1 MINIKYEI
9 FQRRKNFNIIKWLR
23 IHPES
28 NYQDFV
34 RFLAS
39 KSVIAPSESYF
50 NESLELFKSTR
61 KRTEEFE
68 ENKKTEIV
76 VDKKEDEDEVK
87 VVEKP
92 ATSKRRTRKK
102 KTDEN

>member
-9 FQRRKNFNIIKWLR
+9 FQKRKKFNIIKWLR

-28 NYQDFV
+28 SYQDFT

-61 KRTEEFE
+61 KRTEEFK

-76 VDKKEDEDEVK
+76 VDKKVDDEEVK

-92 ATSKRRTRKK
+92 VATKRRSRKK

>member
-9 FQRRKNFNIIKWLR
+9 FQKRKNFNIIKWLR
-23 IHPES
+23 IHPDS
-28 NYQDFV
+28 NYQDFTN
-34 RFLAS
+34 FLAC

-61 KRTEEFE
+61 KRTELFE

-76 VDKKEDEDEVK
+76 VDKKVNEDEVK
-87 VVEKP
+87 NVEKP
-92 ATSKRRTRKK
+92 VTSKRRARKK
-102 KTDEN
+102 KTNEN

>member
-23 IHPES
+23 IHPQS
-28 NYQDFV
+28 NYQDFT

-61 KRTEEFE
+61 KRAESFE
-68 ENKKTEIV
+68 ENKKTELA
-76 VDKKEDEDEVK
+76 VDKKLNEDEVK
-87 VVEKP
+87 NEEKP
-92 ATSKRRTRKK
+92 VASKRRTRKK